1 MSVIAIDCDNV
12 VCNLQ
17 EVVVNLFNER
27 YGTDYTLN
35 DFTEYDIMNVLPTAE
50 AVKMKEIYA
59 EPGLY
64 DLVKPLPGAQAALQ
78 KLVNM
83 GHKVYIVTDAVHETY
98 GEKVEF
104 IRRYFPCISMDNIV
118 CMKHKYLF
126 KCDVLVEDNLDNLL
140 SGQHYWRI
148 VMNLPWNDWDK
159 DYIYGIERCYGWSD
173 VLAAINKI
181 NDLE

>member
-1 MSVIAIDCDNV
+1 MVIAIDCDNV
-12 VCNLQ
+12 LCNLQ

-27 YGTDYTLN
+27 YRTHYTLN

-50 AVKMKEIYA
+50 AVKMKSIYG
-59 EPGLY
+59 ESGLY
-64 DLVKPLPGAQAALQ
+64 NLVKPLPGAQSALQ

-83 GHKVYIVTDAVHETY
+83 GHTVYVVTDAIPETY

-104 IRRYFPCISMDNIV
+104 IRRYFPCISAENIV
-118 CMKHKYLF
+118 CMKHKHLL

-140 SGQHYWRI
+140 AGQHYYRCLINW
-148 VMNLPWNDWDK
+148 PWNAWDRDWV
-159 DYIYGIERCYGWSD
+159 YGIERCYGFDD
-173 VLAAINKI
+173 VLAAIDKI